1 VGSRGRRGL
10 LNCIAFDDAPFER
23 ARRRLVPLVGVVFAS
38 LRLDGV
44 LIGRIRQDGIN
55 STGQIIRMVGE
66 SKFNEHINLIMLDGI
81 AFGGFNV
88 VDAFRLQRQL
98 ARPVLVVTRRRP
110 DMEAIKRA
118 LEPLP
123 SGARKWRLI
132 QQLGPMEPCG
142 SCWVQRVG
150 LSREEAK
157 EVIDFFSIYG
167 NLPEPIRIAH
177 LIAGAVGS
185 GISKGRA

>member
-1 VGSRGRRGL
+1 
-10 LNCIAFDDAPFER
+10 
-23 ARRRLVPLVGVVFAS
+23 VVFAS

-44 LIGRIRQDGIN
+44 LIGKIRQDGVN
-55 STGQIIRMVGE
+55 ATGQIIRMVGE

-88 VDAFRLQRQL
+88 GDALRLQREL
-98 ARPVLVVTRRRP
+98 ARPGRVVTRRKP
-110 DMEAIKRA
+110 DMDAIKRA

-142 SCWVQRVG
+142 ACWVQRVG
-150 LSREEAK
+150 LSREEAE

-167 NLPEPIRIAH
+167 KLPEPIRIAH
-177 LIAGAVGS
+177 LIAGAVGC